1 MAVRRVTK
9 AVVDRLSISGVVW
22 DADVRGFGVRRQ
34 QRDASYV
41 LKVRVGTRQRFL
53 TIGRHGAPW
62 TPETARREA
71 RRLLGEIAAGRD
83 PADARAARKGCPT
96 FSEFAERY
104 LSEHVLVSKKPRSA
118 EEDRR
123 NLARHILPAFGR
135 RLITEITP
143 ADVAK
148 FQGSKSGTPIAANRC
163 LALMS
168 HMFNLAERWGF
179 RPPRSNPCAHV
190 AKYPERARERMLSPQ
205 ELARL
210 GSALATTSAGYP
222 RKFNLEHPAFRQPS
236 PEDWRAIAV
245 VKLLIF
251 TGARLSETLG
261 LRWDQLD
268 LQRKISRLSDS
279 KTGSKTI
286 YLTEPA
292 LEVLRAVPRFD
303 NSPFVLPGDRDGRHY
318 SGVQKAWRRIRAL
331 AGLQDVRL
339 HDLRHTHASE
349 AVSAGESLYIVGKIL
364 GHTRAATTQRYS
376 HLAEDPIRDAAN
388 RTAARLAKSMTSS
401 AGSN

>member
-9 AVVDRLSISGVVW
+9 AVVDRLPISGVIW

-83 PADARAARKGCPT
+83 PADARAARKRSPN
-96 FSEFAERY
+96 FSEFADRY

-118 EEDRR
+118 AEDRR
-123 NLARHILPAFGR
+123 NLLRHILPAFGR
-135 RLITEITP
+135 RLIIEITP

-148 FQGSKSGTPIAANRC
+148 FQASKSATPIAANRC
-163 LALMS
+163 LSLMS
-168 HMFNLAERWGF
+168 HMFNMAERWGV
-179 RPPRSNPCAHV
+179 RPPRSNPCEHV
-190 AKYPERARERMLSPQ
+190 AKYPERARERMLLPK
-205 ELARL
+205 ELSRL
-210 GSALATTSAGYP
+210 GSALATARSG
-222 RKFNLEHPAFRQPS
+222 FRRQS
-236 PEDWRAIAV
+236 LEDWRAIAV

-251 TGARLSETLG
+251 TGARLSEVLG

-268 LQRKISRLSDS
+268 LQRGIARLSDS

-292 LEVLRAVPRFD
+292 LEVLRAIPRID
-303 NSPFVLPGDRDGRHY
+303 NSPFVLPGDRDGTHY

-331 AGLQDVRL
+331 AGLHDVRL

-364 GHTRAATTQRYS
+364 GHSHAATTQRYS

-388 RTAARLAKSMTSS
+388 RTAARLAKSMKSSETSIDLRDQ
-401 AGSN
+401 

>member
-1 MAVRRVTK
+1 MAIRRVTK
-9 AVVDRLSISGVVW
+9 AVVDRLPTSGVVW

-83 PADARAARKGCPT
+83 PADARAARKHSPT
-96 FSEFAERY
+96 FSEFAGRY
-104 LSEHVLVSKKPRSA
+104 VSEHVLISKKPRSA
-118 EEDRR
+118 AEDRR

-135 RLITEITP
+135 RLITEITS
-143 ADVAK
+143 ADLAR
-148 FQGSKSGTPIAANRC
+148 FQASKAATPIAANRC
-163 LALMS
+163 LSLMS
-168 HMFNLAERWGF
+168 HMFNMAERWGL
-179 RPPRSNPCAHV
+179 RPPHSNPCEHV
-190 AKYPERARERMLSPQ
+190 AKYPERARERMLSPE

-210 GSALATTSAGYP
+210 GSALATATTGYP
-222 RKFNLEHPAFRQPS
+222 SGFNRRHALLRQF

-251 TGARLSETLG
+251 TGARLSEVLG

-268 LQRKISRLSDS
+268 LQRGIARLSDS

-303 NSPFVLPGDRDGRHY
+303 NSPFVLSGDREGTHY

-331 AGLQDVRL
+331 AGQQDVRL

-364 GHTRAATTQRYS
+364 GHTHAATTQRYS

-388 RTAARLAKSMTSS
+388 RTAARLARSMSHPPR
-401 AGSN
+401 G

>member
-9 AVVDRLSISGVVW
+9 AVVDRLPISGVVW

-34 QRDASYV
+34 RRDASYV

-62 TPETARREA
+62 TPETARKEA
-71 RRLLGEIAAGRD
+71 RRLLGEIAAGCD
-83 PADARAARKGCPT
+83 PADARAARKRSPN

-118 EEDRR
+118 TEDRR
-123 NLARHILPAFGR
+123 NLARHILPTFGR
-135 RLITEITP
+135 RLIIEISS

-148 FQGSKSGTPIAANRC
+148 FQASKSATPIAGNRC

-168 HMFNLAERWGF
+168 HMFNMAERWGL
-179 RPPRSNPCAHV
+179 RPRRSNPCEHV
-190 AKYPERARERMLSPQ
+190 AKYPERARERMLSPE

-210 GSALATTSAGYP
+210 GSALVTAISGPLP
-222 RKFNLEHPAFRQPS
+222 RQFPK
-236 PEDWRAIAV
+236 DWRAIAL

-251 TGARLSETLG
+251 TGARLSEVLR
-261 LRWDQLD
+261 LRWDELD
-268 LQRKISRLSDS
+268 LQRGVARLSDS

-292 LEVLRAVPRFD
+292 LEVLRAIPRFD

-331 AGLQDVRL
+331 ADLQDVRL

-376 HLAEDPIRDAAN
+376 HLAEHPIRDAAN

-401 AGSN
+401 ASSQDLRDL

>member
-9 AVVDRLSISGVVW
+9 VVVDRLPISGVVW

-41 LKVRVGTRQRFL
+41 LKVRLGSRQRFL

-83 PADARAARKGCPT
+83 PADARAARKSSPN
-96 FSEFAERY
+96 FSEFADRY

-118 EEDRR
+118 AEDRR
-123 NLARHILPAFGR
+123 NLARHILPTFGR
-135 RLITEITP
+135 RLIIEITS

-148 FQGSKSGTPIAANRC
+148 FQASKSATPIAGNRC

-168 HMFNLAERWGF
+168 HMFNMAERWGF
-179 RPPRSNPCAHV
+179 RPLRSNPCEHV
-190 AKYPERARERMLSPQ
+190 AKYPERARERMLSPE

-210 GSALATTSAGYP
+210 GSALVIAAATGCPSA
-222 RKFNLEHPAFRQPS
+222 FNLGHFR
-236 PEDWRAIAV
+236 EDWRAIAL

-251 TGARLSETLG
+251 TGARLSEVLG
-261 LRWDQLD
+261 LRWDQID
-268 LQRKISRLSDS
+268 LQRGISRLSDS

-303 NSPFVLPGDRDGRHY
+303 SSPFVLPGDRDGKRY
-318 SGVQKAWRRIRAL
+318 SGAQKAWRRIRAL

-349 AVSAGESLYIVGKIL
+349 AVTAGESLYVVGKIL
-364 GHTRAATTQRYS
+364 GHSQASTTQRYS
-376 HLAEDPIRDAAN
+376 HLAEDPIREAAN
-388 RTAARLAKSMTSS
+388 RTAARLAKSMTAAS
-401 AGSN
+401 GVN